1 MYISIYNE
9 NQEHI
14 ANLVDASYDKTT
26 RVYDNDTFS
35 AEGVASEDTK
45 DGKIAVLNTDAGDYK
60 YACFVDGITPTDA
73 KQKVK
78 GLDFKSLWNTEILLD
93 YTPTGSFDGRLSA
106 IFTKIKSLLFDTAD
120 NAVQKIKVEVNIP
133 SDATDTTS
141 LFGSLQGTYKIVNAY
156 TFLKA
161 YLKYYEYNIESRYD
175 VTQKAIVFDFVKNSR
190 VVQIGLSD
198 FIYELTTTS
207 SATNKTVATIKFDA
221 ASGVARPS
229 SIATAY
235 YYRTTDNSI
244 VRGTIEGNYYDNSNV
259 PIAGRVYPVVTKIY
273 ESEYLADAQHDAIYE
288 LANSRYVDNVVIDN
302 NSTVDPIDF
311 EEYPLYTKIE
321 LYYGGRLYKTLPISE
336 KTTKCDGKGTSTK
349 IKLGFK
355 KVLLTEIIKA

>member
-9 NQEHI
+9 KQQHI
-14 ANLVDASYDKTT
+14 ANLVNASYDKTT

-35 AEGVASEDTK
+35 AEGVAPEDIK
-45 DGKIAVLNTDAGDYK
+45 DGKIAVLNTDAGNYK
-60 YACFVDGITPTDA
+60 YACFVDGITPTNA

-93 YTPTGSFDGRLSA
+93 YTPAGSFDGKLSA

-120 NAVQKIKVEVNIP
+120 DAVQKIKVEVNIP
-133 SDATDTTS
+133 NDPTDTTA

-161 YLKYYEYNIESRYD
+161 YLKYYEYNIESKYD
-175 VTQKAIVFDFVKNSR
+175 IVRKTIVFDFVKNSR
-190 VVQIGLSD
+190 FVKISLSD

-207 SATNKTVATIKFDA
+207 SATNKAVATIKFDTT
-221 ASGVARPS
+221 SGDARPT

-235 YYRTTDNSI
+235 YYRTADNDI
-244 VRGTIEGNYYDNSNV
+244 VRSDSTGNAIDK
-259 PIAGRVYPVVTKIY
+259 RVYPVVTKIY
-273 ESEYLADAQHDAIYE
+273 ESEYLADAQYNAIYE

-302 NSTVDPIDF
+302 NSVVDPIDF
-311 EEYPLYTKIE
+311 EKYALYTKVE
-321 LYYGGRLYKTLPISE
+321 LYYDNRLYKTLPISE
-336 KTTKCDGKGTSTK
+336 KTTKCDGKGTNTK

-355 KVLLTEIIKA
+355 KVLLTEIIKS